1 MAFVVPTL
9 GSQTLLTD
17 VPQILVYQLRQYITM
32 PKSRSDLYTD
42 QIISFSDDT
51 SRLGYDKDS
60 LAQLAQDN
68 LTSVYNRIFFN
79 SNIRVTVS
87 CSAEKS
93 TGSNYQLNIYVQA
106 TDNITIWEMAPV
118 IISSGGSIQIE
129 NDTVSTTPL
138 S

>member
-42 QIISFSDDT
+42 QIISFTDDA

-68 LTSVYNRIFFN
+68 LTSVYNRIFYN

-87 CSAEKS
+87 CSAEKA

-118 IISSGGSIQIE
+118 IISSGGSIKIE